1 MIALRAFCFASQF
14 VVASSGSRAQMM
26 IYTWL
31 WSLKMPDFERLSD
44 QFRIDMEN
52 DPIQKARLRGIV
64 EGKTRAR
71 LEIAGLAL
79 IAAAVSIF
87 SAWIMI

>member
-1 MIALRAFCFASQF
+1 
-14 VVASSGSRAQMM
+14 MM

-64 EGKTRAR
+64 DGKTRAR
-71 LEIAGLAL
+71 LEIAGLAF

-87 SAWIMI
+87 SAWIMTRR